1 MSNRIRTPQAAA
13 LTFRVTLT
21 ALVTLAALATA
32 GTAVAAEYP
41 ERLPFERLSWSEMTA
56 EKGQDALQRELL
68 RQERYHERWHQ
79 VHDLLGEQHLSAKS
93 QRYLAERGLGP
104 ARRLHAGAP
113 ELGKALDDTLR
124 ILLVRISFETNRE
137 PGLVTMAEDG
147 DFFLEPRFPDDD
159 LQIDPAPHDRAFFEA
174 HLDGLAQYYSFQSG
188 GRLVIDSQVLP
199 PGDTDSYKLSD
210 PADYGPGAGEFWTI
224 EGLESLVRDMIV
236 AADEGAAG
244 DGISLADFDDDDDLT
259 YIIFAHAGSDWQ
271 SDINQDSPNDIPTF
285 FVTLGEAQ
293 PLASVDSETGETG
306 SLRECSVIPETTTQD
321 GFKGSIAAA
330 LYHEFGHALGLP
342 DVYDATTGLTACGV
356 WDLMDS
362 GTNLAANLGVVDE
375 ETGDIV
381 AETVTGILPPSLSA
395 WCKWFLGWAVTDEIT
410 GGEPTERTLPAV
422 GVPRSQYPLHNEVP
436 GNAFDTDDPQ
446 LLLGGASPGEF
457 FLIENRWV
465 PFTVA
470 DTPYDEVV
478 GDYGG
483 LYFRRDQQTGV
494 VLYLA
499 GDKDGV
505 TGYNTGYYDYFL
517 PDGGLLV
524 WHANQ
529 DRIDAGLAT
538 NSINQFG
545 DGLRVVEADGI
556 QDIGVLDAYVLGWYG
571 SSSDVFA
578 PWNDEGYD
586 ELFAEGAGVPTSRGF
601 DRSWTGLRV
610 TGIDDDGSSRGAV
623 MRMVTSLESM
633 GEGWPR
639 DLPGTGTP
647 RNPGPRAFDETS
659 LTAVSWA
666 GRDLVLAASRPD
678 TVEPAR
684 LFLWNTDGEAAFT
697 VAGQPDGAVLELPGP
712 LVGAPIAAGE
722 DRLLLAT
729 ADGALHRLE
738 PGPQDEPQI
747 AWTATID
754 DTLLAG
760 PAWIDHPDAGPDDL
774 RIATIDGDGRAVLIR
789 PDGTIESERRPLLD
803 PGAAPVAPL
812 RVIHDEA
819 GFSQVVVL
827 ESNGFQLVPVAGGVL
842 DGEVVG
848 RNVRLQ
854 GRAQVAIL
862 PVDDARHLLVWD
874 DLGLVGGWRVAG
886 ADDPVAVDWPALDEP
901 LAGEPAVA
909 DLDGDGRLDVVAVT
923 GMAIHAWQDNGSAV
937 TGYPVEL
944 ANLFPLDTENR
955 LAGPIVVADLAG
967 GPANELAV
975 LTEAGH
981 VFLLD
986 GRVEPL
992 AGTPL
997 RCAGP
1002 DASLLAVPHD
1012 GALSLAVATRGGL
1025 RGAPLETRVTQ
1036 GRLVLLSPQA
1046 QSSGGTAGWYGPA
1059 GGSARTGTVGTAR
1072 PVTGDDGVAAPAE
1085 ADVVFYPSPITGRE
1099 VTVRFWNAT
1108 TAPAD
1113 LAIYNLAGE
1122 PVLEL
1127 EIATEADRINERT
1140 LELDV
1145 ASGLYVARLIHEP
1158 AAGSVAKVVKTL
1170 AVTR

>member
-1 MSNRIRTPQAAA
+1 MLCNRIRTPLALAA
-13 LTFRVTLT
+13 LTV
-21 ALVTLAALATA
+21 LVTLILPATT
-32 GTAVAAEYP
+32 GTARAADHP
-41 ERLPFERLSWSEMTA
+41 ERLPFERLSWPEMTA
-56 EKGQDALQRELL
+56 EKGQDALQRELM

-104 ARRLHAGAP
+104 ARRLHTGTP
-113 ELGKALDDTLR
+113 EFGKALDDTLR

-147 DFFLEPRFPDDD
+147 DFFLEPRFPDDA

-224 EGLESLVRDMIV
+224 EGLESLVRDMIT
-236 AADEGAAG
+236 AADEGAAA

-271 SDINQDSPNDIPTF
+271 SDIDQDSPNDIPTF

-293 PLASVDSETGETG
+293 QLASVDSETGETG

-381 AETVTGILPPSLSA
+381 VETVTGILPPSLSA

-422 GVPRSQYPLHNEVP
+422 GVPRTQYTLHNEVP
-436 GNAFDTDDPQ
+436 GNSFDTDDPQ
-446 LLLGGASPGEF
+446 LLLGGASSSEF
-457 FLIENRWV
+457 FLVENRWV
-465 PFTVA
+465 PVSVE
-470 DTPYDEVV
+470 DTPYDQVD
-478 GDYGG
+478 GNYGG

-517 PDGGLLV
+517 PDGGLLI

-571 SSSDVFA
+571 SASDVFA

-586 ELFAEGAGVPTSRGF
+586 ELFVEGAGVPTSRGF

-610 TGIDDDGSSRGAV
+610 SDIDDDGSSRGAV
-623 MRMVTSLESM
+623 MRMVTSLESF
-633 GEGWPR
+633 GAGWPR
-639 DLPGTGTP
+639 DLPGTGSP

-659 LTAVSWA
+659 LTAVTWA

-678 TVEPAR
+678 TIEPAR
-684 LFLWNTDGEAAFT
+684 LFLWTPEGEAAVT
-697 VAGQPDGAVLELPGP
+697 VAGQPHGAVLELPGA
-712 LVGAPIAAGE
+712 LLGQPIAVGE
-722 DRLLLAT
+722 DRVLLAT
-729 ADGALHRLE
+729 DDGALHALE
-738 PGPQDEPQI
+738 PGGQDVPEI
-747 AWTATID
+747 AWTAAID

-760 PAWIDHPDAGPDDL
+760 PVGIDHPDTGPAES
-774 RIATIDGDGRAVLIR
+774 RIMVIDGDGRLVLVR
-789 PDGTIESERRPLLD
+789 LDGTIEAERRPLLD
-803 PGAAPVAPL
+803 PGTAPVAPL
-812 RVIHDEA
+812 RVINVA
-819 GFSQVVVL
+819 SGRSLVLVV
-827 ESNGFQLVPVAGGVL
+827 ESNGFRVVPVRDGVF
-842 DGEVVG
+842 DGTVDD
-848 RNVRLQ
+848 RNVRIQ
-854 GRAQVAIL
+854 GRAQLATL
-862 PVDDARHLLVWD
+862 PLEDATRFMIWD
-874 DLGLVGGWRVAG
+874 DLGLVGGWQFLETGDFAV
-886 ADDPVAVDWPALDEP
+886 VDWPTLDAP

-923 GMAIHAWQDNGSAV
+923 DTAIHAWQDNGSSV

-944 ANLFPLDTENR
+944 ASLFPLDTENR

-981 VFLLD
+981 LFLLD
-986 GRVEPL
+986 GHVEPL
-992 AGTPL
+992 PGTPL

-1002 DASLLAVPHD
+1002 AASLLAVPHD

-1036 GRLVLLSPQA
+1036 GRLVLLTSQT
-1046 QSSGGTAGWYGPA
+1046 QSGGGTAGWYGLA
-1059 GGSARTGTVGTAR
+1059 GGSARAGIVGTAQ
-1072 PVTGDDGVAAPAE
+1072 PVEGDAGVAAAAA
-1085 ADVVFYPSPITGRE
+1085 ADVVFYPSPIIGRE

-1108 TAPAD
+1108 AAAAD
-1113 LAIYNLAGE
+1113 LAIYDLAGE

-1127 EIATEADRINERT
+1127 EIATEAERINERT

-1158 AAGSVAKVVKTL
+1158 VAGSVAKVVKTL